1 MTDKR
6 NKKKEPWR
14 IAVGVLSVAMIV
26 FLWVKN
32 DVISV
37 YTTAQQSDAVPLLVT
52 TIIVV
57 LMKVGIM
64 AGVALLVKWM
74 VKKMKK

>member
-1 MTDKR
+1 MTDKQ

-37 YTTAQQSDAVPLLVT
+37 YTTAQQSDTAPLLLT